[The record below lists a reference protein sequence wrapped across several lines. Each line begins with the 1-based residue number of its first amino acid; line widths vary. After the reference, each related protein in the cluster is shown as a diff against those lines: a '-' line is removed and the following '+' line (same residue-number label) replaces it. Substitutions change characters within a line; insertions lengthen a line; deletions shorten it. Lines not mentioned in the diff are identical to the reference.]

1 MTYRAL
7 FLSLLFSLLASV
19 CSWSGEA
26 LTTVSPASANVPVA
40 SGYDFVVGTNQLY
53 AYSLK
58 QTVSWNSAGDALTYQ
73 STLMWKFLLTVVEAT
88 SDRAVLEATILRVQ
102 ATHDGPGSRRLV
114 DSGIKGE
121 LNGAEDPLIGHL
133 LALNGAVLT
142 LVMNPTTGQVSDVR
156 GGEAIVAKINKQ
168 VPALVGGDTPP
179 LDAAAKAAFSGEALG
194 RIWNQLLAQPRA
206 TPVRVPLGPPLN
218 GEVERQWQGAQF
230 TLRLPSG
237 SDHLEATLVGDPTP
251 VAVKLSALTGKG
263 SANANLST
271 GMPGGSTGE
280 LGFLLT
286 FNALTQPV
294 GQQHLLNWELVPLVL
309 AR

>member
-1 MTYRAL
+1 MTYRSF
-7 FLSLLFSLLASV
+7 FLRTMFGLSACV
-19 CSWSGEA
+19 RAWSGDVPVSA
-26 LTTVSPASANVPVA
+26 PATVSNVPVI
-40 SGYDFVVGTNQLY
+40 SGYHFVVGTNQLY

-73 STLMWKFLLTVVEAT
+73 STLLWKFLLTVAEAT
-88 SDRAVLEATILRVQ
+88 PERAVLEATILRVQ

-121 LNGAEDPLIGHL
+121 QNGAEDPLLGHL

-142 LVMNPTTGQVSDVR
+142 LVVNPTTGQVNEVR

-168 VPALVGGDTPP
+168 TPAIIAGDPPP

-194 RIWNQLLAQPRA
+194 RIWNQLLAQPRD
-206 TPVRVPLGPPLN
+206 TSVKVPLGPPLN

-230 TLRLPSG
+230 TLLLPTG
-237 SDHLEATLVGDPTP
+237 TDHLEVTLVSDPTP

-263 SANANLST
+263 GLNVNLKN
-271 GMPGGSTGE
+271 GMPGGSKGE

-294 GQQHLLNWELVPLVL
+294 EQRHVIHWELVPLIPE
-309 AR
+309 R

>member
-1 MTYRAL
+1 MTYRSL
-7 FLSLLFSLLASV
+7 FLSVLFGCSASV
-19 CSWSGEA
+19 CAWSA
-26 LTTVSPASANVPVA
+26 DAATTVAPAPAIVPVV
-40 SGYDFVVGTNQLY
+40 SGYQFIVGTNQLY

-88 SDRAVLEATILRVQ
+88 PERAVLEATILRVQ
-102 ATHDGPGSRRLV
+102 ATHEGPGSRRQV

-121 LNGAEDPLIGHL
+121 LNGADDPLIGHL
-133 LALNGAVLT
+133 LALSGAVLT
-142 LVMNPTTGQVSDVR
+142 LVINPTTGHVSDVR

-168 VPALVGGDTPP
+168 VPALIAGDSPP

-194 RIWNQLLAQPRA
+194 RIWNQLLAQPRD
-206 TPVRVPLGPPLN
+206 TSVRVPLGPPLH

-230 TLRLPSG
+230 TLLLPAG
-237 SDHLEATLVGDPTP
+237 TDHLDATLVGDPTP
-251 VAVKLSALTGKG
+251 VAVKMSALTGKG
-263 SANANLST
+263 GVNVNLKN
-271 GMPGGSTGE
+271 GMPGGSKGE

-294 GQQHLLNWELVPLVL
+294 GQQHLIKWELVPLIL
-309 AR
+309 EP

>member
-1 MTYRAL
+1 MTYRSL
-7 FLSLLFSLLASV
+7 FLSVIFALSASV
-19 CSWSGEA
+19 CAWSGDA
-26 LTTVSPASANVPVA
+26 LTTAPPTTVPVIG
-40 SGYDFVVGTNQLY
+40 GYHFTVGTNQLY

-73 STLMWKFLLTVVEAT
+73 STLLWKFLLTVVEAT
-88 SDRAVLEATILRVQ
+88 PERAVLEATILRVQ
-102 ATHDGPGSRRLV
+102 ATHDGPASRRFV

-121 LNGAEDPLIGHL
+121 QNGAEDPLLGHL

-142 LVMNPTTGQVSDVR
+142 LVVNPTTGQVSEVR
-156 GGEAIVAKINKQ
+156 GGEAIVAKINKLT
-168 VPALVGGDTPP
+168 PALIPGDPPP

-194 RIWNQLLAQPRA
+194 RIWNQLLAQPRD
-206 TPVRVPLGPPLN
+206 VSVKVPLGPPLH

-230 TLRLPSG
+230 TLLLPTG
-237 SDHLEATLVGDPTP
+237 TDHLDATLVSDPTP

-263 SANANLST
+263 GVNVNLKN
-271 GMPGGSTGE
+271 GMPGGSKGE

-294 GQQHLLNWELVPLVL
+294 GQQHLINWELVPLIL
-309 AR
+309 EP